1 MSAATLLN
9 HWRSDLWCCRGR
21 SVSKKISFI
30 ADQRGAVAFESLFVY
45 MLMVAGLLLPLADA
59 AIAGLKLN
67 SAYQALRAFGQS
79 IQYAPPPD
87 ITNASGW
94 TTSAS
99 VIALANATNPP
110 IGNIQLRC
118 GDSNIACSST
128 NTVSPKYYSYTTTVT
143 LAPIVLRLVL
153 CTSGNVDPC
162 TYTLAYSERFQ

>member
-1 MSAATLLN
+1 MQCRPLPWGSFAKRDAESA
-9 HWRSDLWCCRGR
+9 C
-21 SVSKKISFI
+21 
-30 ADQRGAVAFESLFVY
+30 AVAFDSLFVY

-59 AIAGLKLN
+59 AIAGLKFN

-99 VIALANATNPP
+99 VIALANATSPP
-110 IGNIQLRC
+110 IGTIQLLC
-118 GDSNIACSST
+118 GDSKFACSST

-143 LAPIVLRLVL
+143 LAPMLLSVL
-153 CTSGNVDPC
+153 CKSRNLNPC
-162 TYTLAYSERFQ
+162 SFTLSYSERFQ